1 MSVLWYPTPK
11 QSPIQGLSGMAG
23 GAAGLGVVS
32 SGPVY
37 TGFRFWKFI
46 EGPSPPV
53 SHFPRVSR
61 IHLNTS
67 ESTSGGYQI
76 VNYGSDNCSDQGT
89 YTPGT
94 FTYDVWNE
102 TPNVPADDPSLA
114 FTHAYLYSVYSGG
127 ERAGNYT
134 IQSST
139 DGSNWTTRWSG
150 VGHNMSSG
158 FNWSAGSGS
167 SQCGLTMMTGNGDA
181 STY

>member
-67 ESTSGGYQI
+67 ESTSGGVTI
-76 VNYGSDNCSDQGT
+76 VTYTSDNCSDQGT

-94 FTYDVWNE
+94 FTY
-102 TPNVPADDPSLA
+102 TAPLGTTYA
-114 FTHAYLYSVYSGG
+114 FTHAYLYSVYGDSD
-127 ERAGNYT
+127 RAGNYT

>member
-23 GAAGLGVVS
+23 GAAGLGVKNNT
-32 SGPVY
+32 PDY

-61 IHLNTS
+61 ILLNTS
-67 ESTSGGYQI
+67 NSTSGGYQI
-76 VNYGSDNCSDQGT
+76 VNYGVDNCSDQGT

-114 FTHAYLYSVYSGG
+114 FTHAYLYSVYSGS

>member
-23 GAAGLGVVS
+23 GAAGLGVKNNT
-32 SGPVY
+32 PEY
-37 TGFRFWKFI
+37 TVFRYWKFI
-46 EGPSPPV
+46 EGGSHPV

-67 ESTSGGYQI
+67 ESTSGGVTI
-76 VNYGSDNCSDQGT
+76 VTYTSDNCSDQGT

-94 FTYDVWNE
+94 FTY
-102 TPNVPADDPSLA
+102 TAPLGTTYA

>member
-23 GAAGLGVVS
+23 GAAGLGVKNNT
-32 SGPVY
+32 PEY
-37 TGFRFWKFI
+37 TVFRYWKFI

-61 IHLNTS
+61 IMLNTS
-67 ESTSGGYQI
+67 QSTSGGTQI

-94 FTYDVWNE
+94 FTYDVQYNE
-102 TPNVPADDPSLA
+102 PSSPGYA

-134 IQSST
+134 IQSSS

-167 SQCGLTMMTGNGDA
+167 SQCGLTMMTGNGDV